1 MKRVLAIAALGVA
14 LGMPVNA
21 AGQTGGPPGPR
32 CSPAPVNC
40 AGWYAVDVGLSWNT
54 TGFNSTS
61 GCEKEPFWLDGV
73 HSRLCLMR
81 NVINGTPGPW
91 TEFPATIRID
101 KTPPAITA
109 AAPSRGPDANGWYR
123 SPVAV
128 TFFGTDRVPGVD
140 SSGVARCSSV
150 TYGGP
155 DAVGAQ
161 VVGRCWDVA
170 GNASAPYVYALN
182 YDSTPPAVLNH
193 SAEGGDGIVR
203 LRWAVSGATKVE
215 VWRSPGRKRAARS
228 VVGRGPDGTAIDRQV
243 RNGRRYDYRLVAL
256 DEAGNVALSTFS
268 ATPGRRLLAP
278 ASGARLDAPPVLRW
292 TRVRGA
298 EYYNVQLFRGK
309 RKVLSAWPKK
319 PRLALTRAWRFG
331 GDRHRLKPGRR
342 YTWLVWPGRGKRSRN
357 DYGPLI
363 GRGTF
368 TIAAS

>member
-1 MKRVLAIAALGVA
+1 MRRALVVLVLALAAAVA
-14 LGMPVNA
+14 VPSTA
-21 AGQTGGPPGPR
+21 AGQTATPR
-32 CSPAPVNC
+32 CSPAPTNC
-40 AGWYAVDVGLSWNT
+40 TGWYATDVRLSWSVSAVYSQDCDNNAFT
-54 TGFNSTS
+54 R
-61 GCEKEPFWLDGV
+61 DGV
-73 HSRLCLMR
+73 WARTCLVR
-81 NVINGTPGPW
+81 NSENVNW
-91 TEFPATIRID
+91 TSIPVTVRID
-101 KTPPAITA
+101 KTAPVVTGV
-109 AAPSRGPDANGWYR
+109 APSRGPDANGWYR

-128 TFFGTDRVPGVD
+128 TFFGTDRVPGAD
-140 SSGVARCSSV
+140 SSGIARCSSV

-182 YDSTPPAVLNH
+182 YDSTPPAVINH

-203 LRWAVSGATKVE
+203 LRWAVSAATQVE
-215 VWRSPGRKRAARS
+215 VWRSPGRKGAAQS
-228 VVGRGPDGTAIDRQV
+228 VVSRGTEGTAVDRRV
-243 RNGRRYDYRLVAL
+243 RNGRRYDYKLVAL

-309 RKVLSAWPKK
+309 HKVLSAWQKK
-319 PRLALTRAWRFG
+319 PRLELTRAWRFG

-357 DYGPLI
+357 DYGQLI

-368 TIAAS
+368 TVAAA